1 MSDEEFSLT
10 VRLRHSFGRW
20 QMSVGGERETEVP
33 AKQALKFAARAG
45 DAAAER
51 VREIIRAD
59 ADKAEQQLTNQR
71 ERSRN
76 VVAAEACRTLDAE
89 AKALRL
95 RAQAEDLA
103 AHMAEVGQ

>member
-1 MSDEEFSLT
+1 MSADEFSLT

-20 QMSVGGERETEVP
+20 QMSIGGERERIVS
-33 AKQALKFAARAG
+33 AKCALKFAGRASE
-45 DAAAER
+45 AAAEH

-59 ADKAEQQLTNQR
+59 ADEAEQQLADQR

-76 VVAAEACRTLDAE
+76 IVAQEACRTLDAE

-103 AHMAEVGQ
+103 GVPA